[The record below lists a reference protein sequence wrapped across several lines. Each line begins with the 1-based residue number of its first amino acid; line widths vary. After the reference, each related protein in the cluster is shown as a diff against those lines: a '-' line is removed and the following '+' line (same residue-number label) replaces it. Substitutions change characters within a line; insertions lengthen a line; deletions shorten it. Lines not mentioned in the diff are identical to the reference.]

1 MEELIKIKQ
10 MKNELFKKKRTHKK
24 GINQYTI
31 WLSLDKALKYY
42 NMIIIYLLT
51 SDLIKIDKLY
61 WESKGRGIVV
71 VMQW

>member
-10 MKNELFKKKRTHKK
+10 MKNELFKKRKTHKK

-42 NMIIIYLLT
+42 SMIIYLLT

-61 WESKGRGIVV
+61 CESKGRGIVV
-71 VMQW
+71 VMQC